1 MWRAYRQGEWCTPA
15 AGSTDPALRADRIW
29 GAVQDL
35 AVGYGYRPGR
45 AAAIFGALL
54 LGGTAYFAAV
64 PDCAGAGGLCPVNAG
79 DQRTWDPFLYVL
91 DVLVPIVDIG
101 HEKAWNPTGPDKVV
115 MIALLVS
122 GWVYAT
128 ALVAAA
134 GRALSR
140 S

>member
-1 MWRAYRQGEWCTPA
+1 MAQRPRPAGHHGVHLPPA
-15 AGSTDPALRADRIW
+15 AQNDGGRETPGHPAPRRARRNARAVRAPRRRLPQRW
-29 GAVQDL
+29 TGAPSSV
-35 AVGYGYRPGR
+35 
-45 AAAIFGALL
+45 AAG
-54 LGGTAYFAAV
+54 
-64 PDCAGAGGLCPVNAG
+64 CAGARGLCPVNTT
-79 DQRTWDPFLYVL
+79 DKRTWDPFLYVL

-101 HEKAWNPTGPDKVV
+101 HEKAWNPTGLDKVV
-115 MIALLVS
+115 MVALLVS